1 MNTSLSLVGFQAI
14 AEIAKFLAL
23 SIKCSIVP
31 SVLQTQMFPLL
42 VPAMTMVSAEFQ
54 DAAVKISLSLR
65 LEDVRLITSSQDSLF
80 NTDTEVLF
88 GIARHEPELLNLS
101 WQTVLL
107 LLPSLDLG
115 IQSKLFTYKWKK
127 FIFHFF
133 LFTLSFL

>member
-1 MNTSLSLVGFQAI
+1 MDTSLSFVGFQAI

-80 NTDTEVLF
+80 STDTEVLF

-115 IQSKLFTYKWKK
+115 IQSKLFTYK
-127 FIFHFF
+127 
-133 LFTLSFL
+133 